1 MVFWEDNGPASWYS
15 QVTAWHIYLS
25 WNEKEL
31 LQNKWPKILS
41 CKVVFSKGPLNTRQ
55 AWVSLITSQTIV
67 SAATAKP
74 SYSLGL
80 CPHSPPSSSRY
91 PRHSHLSVTTFVAFS
106 QPTRLLLSFTWLHTL
121 VSSSLFLPSPYHF
134 SPSPLLTYF
143 RIFTQ
148 FLFFSTVLFCFSS
161 PSRSLGRW
169 SKDIFWER

>member
-91 PRHSHLSVTTFVAFS
+91 PRHSHLSVTSFVAFS
-106 QPTRLLLSFTWLHTL
+106 QPTRLLLSFTWLHICPCSYPCFFQPFPTQSL
-121 VSSSLFLPSPYHF
+121 PLLPIPSAHLFQDFHSIPFLLNSSFLFL
-134 SPSPLLTYF
+134 
-143 RIFTQ
+143 
-148 FLFFSTVLFCFSS
+148 
-161 PSRSLGRW
+161 
-169 SKDIFWER
+169 